1 MKKLTIPAY
10 EGILYTIFQGLRH
23 ETRVELGTNGVR
35 ENAGLAVAF
44 TSANAGE
51 GVTHT
56 IQSLLTG
63 LACDGTT
70 RALVVDS
77 ACLRRLTI
85 APGEVKH
92 LCQPLTQPLNQGTG
106 TNVYALADSKEFS
119 DGSRGPHSW
128 DGSWEYRRD
137 VLHELRG
144 LFDYVLIDCPA
155 LRAANDILSVA
166 PFVTGV
172 ILVVE
177 ANRTRREQVIQA
189 VRSIE
194 FARGRLLGH
203 ILNKRRY
210 VVPEWLYRRL

>member
-1 MKKLTIPAY
+1 MTNSAIPAY

-23 ETRVELGTNGVR
+23 ETRLELASNGVR

-44 TSANAGE
+44 TSANSGE

-56 IQSLLTG
+56 IQSLLAG
-63 LACDGTT
+63 LARDGMT
-70 RALVVDS
+70 RALVADS
-77 ACLRRLTI
+77 ACLRSLTI
-85 APGEVKH
+85 EPSEVKH
-92 LCQPLTQPLNQGTG
+92 LCRTLNLAGES
-106 TNVYALADSKEFS
+106 NVYGLADSNEFS
-119 DGSRGPHSW
+119 DGASGPHSW

-144 LFDYVLIDCPA
+144 IFDYVLIDCPA
-155 LRAANDILSVA
+155 LRVANDILSVA

-177 ANRTRREQVIQA
+177 ANRTRRDQVIQA
-189 VRSIE
+189 TRSIE